1 MSERDIKLD
10 DWYARRQR
18 MKLEAE
24 EVERNKPFCERY
36 AMQIQMIFCI
46 VTFVVLGIIAIYLF
60 SILLGTLVIVSNYV
74 FENTM
79 VALFGRATYNK
90 NFPRCSMTNYVG
102 SDCYSTTS
110 LYCS

>member
-1 MSERDIKLD
+1 
-10 DWYARRQR
+10 
-18 MKLEAE
+18 
-24 EVERNKPFCERY
+24 
-36 AMQIQMIFCI
+36 MQIQMIFCI